1 MGAAVRGQSG
11 SRDWDS
17 SCRGF
22 LSVGRWLAM
31 EVQSWHLPCEMA
43 AAVLAG
49 WELLAGEALLVPV
62 AEVWLG
68 DRIALWGRASP

>member
-1 MGAAVRGQSG
+1 
-11 SRDWDS
+11 
-17 SCRGF
+17 
-22 LSVGRWLAM
+22 M
-31 EVQSWHLPCEMA
+31 EGQSWHLPCEMA

-68 DRIALWGRASP
+68 GRIALWGRASP